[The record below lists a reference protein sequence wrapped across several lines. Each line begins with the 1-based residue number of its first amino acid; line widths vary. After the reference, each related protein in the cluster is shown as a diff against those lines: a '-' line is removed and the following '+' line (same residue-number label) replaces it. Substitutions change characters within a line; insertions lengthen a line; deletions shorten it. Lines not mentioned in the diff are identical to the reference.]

1 MIEELDI
8 VQDGNEKGKVDE
20 VNNERIKHDA
30 DCSSGEGF
38 GG

>member
-8 VQDGNEKGKVDE
+8 VQDGNETGKVGE
-20 VNNERIKHDA
+20 VNNERMKHDA
-30 DCSSGEGF
+30 ECSSKKGF